1 MEIARSDHT
10 RRWALLALPLS
21 GMSGCLSQHEVFEN
35 EISIAGRQWSIA
47 GTTFDFLNGRFRSG
61 FCFDDLID
69 GIAVRAKVQ
78 WLVGRHK
85 CPPDRLVYLW
95 GHGSAAVREAAFCWL
110 CARRTPW
117 PTAAGRI
124 PVFDELVRRRLTAS
138 EGA

>member
-85 CPPDRLVYLW
+85 CPQTDWFTSGDMVARLFGKRRFVGCVHAERPGRPLRVA
-95 GHGSAAVREAAFCWL
+95 SRCSMSWL
-110 CARRTPW
+110 
-117 PTAAGRI
+117 G
-124 PVFDELVRRRLTAS
+124 
-138 EGA
+138 GA